1 MKIIC
6 STSELFEACQ
16 NVERVVSTKTSIPAI
31 EGILLKAENDK
42 LYLTGYD
49 LEVGINTSIS
59 VRVEQEGDIILNAKL
74 LCDILKKLP
83 DDRVT
88 IESDERQLTLIK
100 SGAADYKLIGI
111 DANEYPELP
120 SVIGGYPVTVSQE
133 LLKNMI
139 RQTIFAVAPVGSNN
153 KPVHT
158 GVKFEIEDKTLK
170 LIAVDG
176 FRLSIRKELINSY
189 DGENMSFIVPAK
201 TLSEVLKL
209 IGDES
214 EDISIGVGKRH
225 IVFEVNGYNVV
236 SRLLDGEF
244 LDYKSA
250 VPKTF
255 AATVKVSTKL
265 LSDSIE
271 RTSLLITDRIK
282 SPVKFIFDDNSIK
295 VSSITSLGSANDK
308 INAQTEGVRVEI
320 GFNNKFILDAL
331 KVSDT
336 DEVIIKLN
344 NSNSPIVIL
353 PINGDSFIFLI
364 LPVRLKNE
372 NQG

>member
-1 MKIIC
+1 MKIVC
-6 STSELFEACQ
+6 KTEELFEACQ

-42 LYLTGYD
+42 LFLTGYD
-49 LEVGINTSIS
+49 LEVGINTSLD
-59 VRVEQEGDIILNAKL
+59 VKVESSGSIILNARL
-74 LCDILKKLP
+74 LCDILRKLP
-83 DDRVT
+83 DEKVI
-88 IESDERQLTLIK
+88 IESDERQLTVIK
-100 SGAADYKLIGI
+100 SGAADYKLVGI

-120 SVIGGYPVTVSQE
+120 SVIGGFPVVLSQE

-139 RQTIFAVAPVGSNN
+139 RQTIFAVAPVASNN
-153 KPVHT
+153 KVVHT
-158 GVKFEIEDKTLK
+158 GVKFEIEDKMLK

-176 FRLSIRKELINSY
+176 FRLSIRTEPLANY

-209 IGDES
+209 IGE
-214 EDISIGVGKRH
+214 ENADISIGVGKRH
-225 IVFEVNGYNVV
+225 IVFDVNGYNIV

-250 VPKTF
+250 IPKSFDT
-255 AATVKVSTKL
+255 TVNVSTKL

-282 SPVKFIFDDNSIK
+282 SPVKFIFDEDSIK
-295 VSSITSLGSANDK
+295 ISSITALGSASDK
-308 INAQTEGVRVEI
+308 ITAEIEGPRVEI
-320 GFNNKFILDAL
+320 GFNNKFIIDAL
-331 KVSDT
+331 KASDT
-336 DEVIIKLN
+336 DKVRIKLN
-344 NSNSPIVIL
+344 NSTSPIIIL
-353 PINGDSFIFLI
+353 PVEGESFIFLV

-372 NQG
+372 N